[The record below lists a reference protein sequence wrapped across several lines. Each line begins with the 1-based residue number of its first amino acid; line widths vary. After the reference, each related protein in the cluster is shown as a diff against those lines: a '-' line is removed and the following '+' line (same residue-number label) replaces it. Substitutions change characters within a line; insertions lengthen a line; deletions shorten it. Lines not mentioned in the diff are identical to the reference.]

1 MAEPQFPPSVDAAS
15 AAQAIKAFEAALGA
29 DAVFF
34 DDLDRDAY
42 RDKFAIDDAKHIPLG
57 AIAPSKAEEVQAA
70 VRIANDYKIPLWPIS
85 RGKNL
90 GYGASAPQL
99 SGSVV
104 LDLSRM
110 RKIEIDE
117 ENGVAL
123 LEPGVGFYDLYDY
136 LQANKIKLWMSVPGN
151 SWGSVVGN
159 ALDRGVGYTTYGDHA
174 AQIHGLEVVLP
185 DGELVR
191 TGMGAMEGSPNWNI
205 HPYGFGPGWDQMFC
219 QSNFGVVTKMGL
231 WMMPEPESVYGL
243 DMEFPEENDLEWV
256 VDLLAKFRREKLVQ
270 QAPSIGSWLRGAAVL
285 TTRSEWQADKG
296 PLTDATVAAI
306 RERFNIGWWSANIRF
321 YGYEGVN
328 AAAAKTVKDAF
339 NGRKLQS
346 IKETAWRQGEP
357 LEKSAW
363 VGVPITFPLQNANWH
378 GGRGGH
384 VGYSPAL
391 PANGRRALDQFKR
404 TKALYDEYGLD
415 YHGSFAL
422 GERHITNVNQVLF
435 DKDNPDMMGRVDGFF
450 RALVADAWKQGYG
463 EYRTHLDYMDLV
475 ASTFDFND
483 HALLRLNEKVK
494 NAIDP
499 NGVIAPGKSG
509 IWPARLAGERKQ

>member
-1 MAEPQFPPSVDAAS
+1 MAEPQYPPGVDAAS
-15 AAQAIKAFEAALGA
+15 AARAMKAFEAALGP

-34 DDLDRDAY
+34 DALDRDAY

-57 AIAPSKAEEVQAA
+57 AIAPATTEEVQAA
-70 VRIANDYKIPLWPIS
+70 VRVANEYKIPLWPIS

-136 LQANKIKLWMSVPGN
+136 LQANNIKLWMSVPGN

-191 TGMGAMEGSPNWNI
+191 TGMGAMKGSPNWVI

-231 WMMPEPESVYGL
+231 WLMPEPESVYGL

-256 VDLLAKFRREKLVQ
+256 VDILAKFRREKLVQ

-285 TTRSEWQADKG
+285 TTRGEWQEDKG
-296 PLTDATVAAI
+296 PLTDATVSAI
-306 RERFNIGWWSANIRF
+306 RERFNIGWWSASIRF
-321 YGYEGVN
+321 YGYADVN
-328 AAAAKTVKDAF
+328 AAAARIVKEAF

-346 IKETAWRQGEP
+346 IRETSWRQGEP

-363 VGVPITFPLQNANWH
+363 VGVPVTFPLQNANWH

-391 PANGRRALDQFKR
+391 PANGKRALDQFKR

-422 GERHITNVNQVLF
+422 AERHITNVNQVLF
-435 DKDNPDMMGRVDGFF
+435 DKDNPDMMIRVDGFF
-450 RALVADAWKQGYG
+450 RALVADAHTQGYG

-494 NAIDP
+494 NALDP

-509 IWPARLAGERKQ
+509 IWPARYAAQRGE